1 MERTKLEWEKIIG
14 HNIRNDTYLTLERIQ
29 KNEPYQTIIKDL
41 DSNRE
46 KYNLKENYPLVK
58 LKTIKQ
64 YLALINC
71 TVEIGEEEE
80 KEEDKKDLN
89 TGGIYGIFRDNK
101 IIYIGQTVCFRKR
114 FINHRSSFND
124 EKNKTF
130 LYNYMRKSKREGHNI
145 YIRPLVSI
153 EDMNVAHSITQRD
166 LEAMELAFITL
177 YKPIC
182 NYNGIKEPYKFT
194 VR

>member
-1 MERTKLEWEKIIG
+1 MERTKLEWEEIIG

-29 KNEPYQTIIKDL
+29 KNESYQAIIKDL

-46 KYNLKENYPLVK
+46 KYDIKQDYPLVK

-64 YLALINC
+64 YLTLINY
-71 TVEIGEEEE
+71 TVEEE
-80 KEEDKKDLN
+80 KEIRKDKKDSKI
-89 TGGIYGIFRDNK
+89 GGIYGIFEDDK
-101 IIYIGQTVCFRKR
+101 IIYIGQTKCFRKR
-114 FINHRSSFND
+114 FNNHKSCFND
-124 EKNKTF
+124 INQKTF
-130 LYNYMRKSKREGHNI
+130 LYNYMRKSKKEGHNL
-145 YIRPLVSI
+145 YIKPIIST
-153 EDMNVAHSITQRD
+153 EDMNVKHSLTTRD

-182 NYNGIKEPYKFT
+182 NYRGVKEPYKFT